1 MSNSLVFSAERKNLL
16 LKYICR
22 RNLRRI
28 GLLKTIY
35 AMKKGMLLSAAYR
48 GRGPDV
54 GFVRRASRRPPQPQR
69 VKPRLNGSP
78 ATGSRFADDDNN
90 DAHGRRLLI
99 AKAGRG
105 CVCCRHG
112 PVGRLRISK
121 SSTEFDRPQAGG
133 YSRDC
138 AQDF

>member
-1 MSNSLVFSAERKNLL
+1 
-16 LKYICR
+16 
-22 RNLRRI
+22 
-28 GLLKTIY
+28 
-35 AMKKGMLLSAAYR
+35 MKKAMLLSGVVS
-48 GRGPDV
+48 GRGPDA
-54 GFVRRASRRPPQPQR
+54 GFVLEHDARDYHDHNASNHSP
-69 VKPRLNGSP
+69 NGSP

-133 YSRDC
+133 YSRER
-138 AQDF
+138 AQDS